1 MLPLATE
8 ELNDT
13 PTYLKQQQDGLWE
26 ETRFHFKPG
35 DRVRTTRGPYEGQ
48 EAVIDT
54 LVGVTLRQ
62 TTAIGTGRLATT

>member
-1 MLPLATE
+1 VLPLATE

-13 PTYLKQQQDGLWE
+13 PTYLKQRQEGLWE

-54 LVGVTLRQ
+54 LVGVTQ
-62 TTAIGTGRLATT
+62 ADDGYWNG